1 MCYCNNHN
9 QIESD
14 GFNFFVSFYP
24 LWKKGIY
31 TRFLGTFSIYHHS
44 LSLSTKSYFLFIS
57 FSTKMKSISLSK
69 SLYFNLYPKKLNQI
83 INKFPQKISSA
94 PVPHSKST
102 TICYEACFISIITL
116 PITTYIMFTYV
127 SKKVYPLKLLFFCCL
142 LQTAYLLYF
151 QISPRLIF

>member
-1 MCYCNNHN
+1 MA
-9 QIESD
+9 
-14 GFNFFVSFYP
+14 
-24 LWKKGIY
+24 
-31 TRFLGTFSIYHHS
+31 
-44 LSLSTKSYFLFIS
+44 
-57 FSTKMKSISLSK
+57 SISLLVFIHFEKRVFTPDSWV
-69 SLYFNLYPKKLNQI
+69 YFPFIIILSPSQPNHTFYLFHFPQKWNPFLYPNHFTLTFTQKKLNQI